1 MNITQSMNQWRT
13 FAERMIGSL
22 RGVTEKLRCMKE
34 TIDSDFPSW
43 RTHRDAASQ
52 AYLTHDTRREFYVTA
67 IKSWIM
73 KNRGSD
79 HYY

>member
-13 FAERMIGSL
+13 SAERMIGSL

-34 TIDSDFPSW
+34 TVDSDFPSW
-43 RTHRDAASQ
+43 RNRHDVAPQ
-52 AYLTHDTRREFYVTA
+52 AYLIHDTRREFYVTA
-67 IKSWIM
+67 IKSWIV
-73 KNRGSD
+73 KNRGSA